1 MKRIKVGVVGVGYLG
16 EHHTRIY
23 GTLPNAELVGVSDT
37 NEKRGAEIAEKY
49 NTKYFHNFEQL
60 LDRVDAVSIAVP
72 TKYHFNIAQV
82 ALQKNT
88 HLLVEK
94 PIAKSVEE
102 AEEIV
107 RLSQG
112 KKLSLHVGHIEWF
125 NPALLTIKDKIQ
137 TPLFIESHRLHQ
149 FNPRGTDVAVV
160 LDLMIHDLDIVLH
173 FVRSPIRRIDALGV
187 PVLTDTEDLANARIE
202 FENGTVANLNA
213 SRVSRENQRK
223 IRFYQKNTYITV
235 DTLNRKV
242 EIYRKNNGK
251 EGPVIVRSDPPISK
265 EEPLALELK
274 SFLLSIEGGTSDL
287 TTGKEGLFVLETAHK
302 ILKMIREREIPRSAT
317 GDRAIRKKSKTRND
331 RIHA

>member
-1 MKRIKVGVVGVGYLG
+1 MEKIKVGVIGVGYLG

-37 NEKRGAEIAEKY
+37 NESRGNEIAKKY
-49 NTKYFHNFEQL
+49 KTKYYHDFEQL

-72 TKYHFNIAQV
+72 TKHHFSIAQA

-88 HLLVEK
+88 HLLIEK

-107 RLSQG
+107 HLSRG
-112 KKLSLHVGHIEWF
+112 KNLSVHVGHVERF
-125 NPALLTIKDKIQ
+125 NPALLTIKDQIQ

-149 FNPRGTDVAVV
+149 FNFRGTDVAVV
-160 LDLMIHDLDIVLH
+160 LDLMIHDLDIVLYY
-173 FVRSPIRRIDALGV
+173 VRSPIQRIDALGV

-202 FENGTVANLNA
+202 FENGTIANLNA

-242 EIYRKNNGK
+242 EIYKKNDGR

-274 SFLLSIEGGTSDL
+274 SFLLSIEGGPSDL
-287 TTGKEGLFVLETAHK
+287 TTGKEGLFVLKTAHN
-302 ILKMIREREIPRSAT
+302 ILEMIREKGIQRSSS
-317 GDRAIRKKSKTRND
+317 GSRSIRKKSKAG
-331 RIHA
+331 IE